1 MAYCGSA
8 GRAMRRRRQQAKR
21 MSIEIPE
28 DLPLRPYAAPED
40 SMNFAS
46 SFTFNNTVTSAI
58 EALNPPQYGGMVDD
72 HMSGSDSP
80 ASTSFLTREGDLDQD
95 VSAYG
100 SLAAATSQWE
110 MPQPVEDC
118 TAYSLFLKARGDPD
132 NASSRVTAG
141 ALWRALEPHVLAS
154 QQSRPNMNKR
164 RHRRAWQ
171 RAVLR
176 AASTRG
182 ASYQAFFDVMASM
195 DLVPAQA
202 AGMPSDVNTA
212 AEHPLRVPVV
222 VARSLPCAQP
232 DNITPPCTPTPTATA
247 RMAFSGSFTR
257 SAKADP
263 ADRSARLARIMYD
276 HHNISAR
283 FAAPSLVATELSPG
297 HSPSPAGRIPPELVH
312 LVRLN
317 TGKLSA
323 FLVRHQ
329 TIGGPWMRCIRRAND
344 MVSALSAVAARSG
357 SFTASPPRIGAGP
370 DRSHRVHHRT
380 PRLEPSPPR
389 RDDTTTARRSDAAG
403 TSEPRSSPRNAKPD
417 KPPPFVPGGAGR
429 GALNRDG
436 SPRLSL
442 RSPRC
447 KRRTGTQ
454 PQGPGYMPVPDVS
467 DYVAHVH
474 RRAVREGLV

>member
-40 SMNFAS
+40 SMNFAG

-80 ASTSFLTREGDLDQD
+80 ASTSFLTREGDMDHD
-95 VSAYG
+95 VSPYG
-100 SLAAATSQWE
+100 SLAAATAQWE
-110 MPQPVEDC
+110 MPQPIEDC

-154 QQSRPNMNKR
+154 QQSRPNVNKR

-176 AASTRG
+176 AANTRG
-182 ASYQAFFDVMASM
+182 ASYQSFFDVMASM
-195 DLVPAQA
+195 DLVPTQA
-202 AGMPSDVNTA
+202 AGLPSDVNTA
-212 AEHPLRVPVV
+212 AEHPLRGPVV
-222 VARSLPCAQP
+222 VARSLLSAQP

-247 RMAFSGSFTR
+247 RMAFSGAFTR
-257 SAKADP
+257 SPKADP
-263 ADRSARLARIMYD
+263 ADRSARLARILYD
-276 HHNISAR
+276 HRSIAAR

-297 HSPSPAGRIPPELVH
+297 HSSSPAGRIPPELVH

-329 TIGGPWMRCIRRAND
+329 TVGGPWMRCIRRAND

-357 SFTASPPRIGAGP
+357 SFTASPPRIGAGT
-370 DRSHRVHHRT
+370 DRLHRVHHLT
-380 PRLEPSPPR
+380 PRLEPSLPR
-389 RDDTTTARRSDAAG
+389 RDGTSTGRRSGAAG
-403 TSEPRSSPRNAKPD
+403 TSEPYSSPRKSKPD

-436 SPRLSL
+436 SPRSNP
-442 RSPRC
+442 RSPRS
-447 KRRTGTQ
+447 KRTSTQ
-454 PQGPGYMPVPDVS
+454 PQGPGYLPVPDVS
-467 DYVAHVH
+467 DYIAHIH